1 MPPAYFMS
9 LKNRLWGTIILP

>member
-1 MPPAYFMS
+1 MS